1 MDSIA
6 SADTLEI
13 TTAGRRT
20 GKPHTATIWFVVH
33 DGKVY
38 VSTDDLSL
46 RDWARNLVA
55 SPEVT
60 VVVADRGFRGQ
71 GRLITDEALRS
82 TVAGIRSD
90 KYHGAFMEWTRVY
103 FEISLEES
111 GRPSGVPFG
120 MQA

>member
-38 VSTDDLSL
+38 VSTDDISR

-55 SPEVT
+55 NPDVT
-60 VVVADRGFRGQ
+60 VIVANRGFRGH
-71 GRLITDEALRS
+71 GHLITDEALRS
-82 TVAGIRSD
+82 TVAGIRRD
-90 KYHGAFMEWTRVY
+90 KYHGAFIEWTRVY
-103 FEISLEES
+103 FEVSLEES